1 MRAPL
6 FCWWVTLRSDG
17 FFYGISYALVLE
29 SVWNV
34 VEALNGFPDFYIKY
48 PADQNIQKQI
58 AAEFH
63 LASSVGFKNCAGTVD
78 GILIWIHRPSK
89 ADADKAKI
97 GVKKL
102 FCGQKNIGRNCQAVS
117 DKRGRILDLSI
128 KYGGSTADCLA
139 FEASDLCKLL
149 RNNLLALGLVLF
161 GDNAYINSEYMA
173 TPYPNVSGGSKDN
186 YNFYHS
192 QV

>member
-1 MRAPL
+1 MCAPL
-6 FCWWVTLRSDG
+6 FCWWVTLQSDG
-17 FFYGISYALVLE
+17 KYVISYASVLE

-63 LASSVGFKNCAGTVD
+63 SASSAGFKNCTGAVD
-78 GILIWIHRPSK
+78 GILIWIQRPSK

-102 FCGQKNIGRNCQAVS
+102 FCGRKKN
-117 DKRGRILDLSI
+117 
-128 KYGGSTADCLA
+128 
-139 FEASDLCKLL
+139 
-149 RNNLLALGLVLF
+149 LVLT
-161 GDNAYINSEYMA
+161 AKQ
-173 TPYPNVSGGSKDN
+173 YPTNV
-186 YNFYHS
+186 
-192 QV
+192 